1 MKSQEVLKLL
11 HITRPTLCNYVK
23 SKKIKATL
31 MPNGQYDYDEDSVF
45 QLANIAIHR
54 KCVIYARVSTQKQKN
69 DLKKQVQTLRN
80 FANEKGIIV
89 NHVYEDVASGLNYDR
104 GGFQNMVND
113 IINHQIKIVVISHK
127 DRLTRVSFDMW
138 KQLFKQFHC
147 ELIVANEDEK
157 KDDDSDN
164 EIFSDLISLLHC
176 FAMKMYS
183 SRRKKKINLIKED
196 IENEIGV

>member
-11 HITRPTLCNYVK
+11 HITRATLCRYVK
-23 SKKIKATL
+23 NKKIKATM
-31 MPNGQYDYDEDSVF
+31 MPNGQYNYDEDSVF
-45 QLANIAIHR
+45 ELANIAIDR

-69 DLKKQVQTLRN
+69 DLKNQVQTLRN

-89 NHVYEDVASGLNYDR
+89 SHVYEDVASGLNYDR
-104 GGFQNMVND
+104 GEFQNMVND
-113 IINHQIKIVVISHK
+113 IINHQIKIVIISNK

-147 ELIVANEDEK
+147 ELIVANEDENK
-157 KDDDSDN
+157 NDNSDN
-164 EIFSDLISLLHC
+164 EIFSDIISLLHC

-183 SRRKKKINLIKED
+183 NRRKKKINLIKED

>member
-11 HITRPTLCNYVK
+11 HITRATLCKYVK
-23 SKKIKATL
+23 NKKIKATM
-31 MPNGQYDYDEDSVF
+31 MPNGQYNYDEDSVF
-45 QLANIAIHR
+45 ELANIAIDR

-69 DLKKQVQTLRN
+69 DLKNQVQTLRN

-89 NHVYEDVASGLNYDR
+89 SHVYEDVASGLNYDR
-104 GGFQNMVND
+104 GEFQNMVND
-113 IINHQIKIVVISHK
+113 IINHQIKIVIISNK

-147 ELIVANEDEK
+147 ELIVANEDENK
-157 KDDDSDN
+157 NDNSDN
-164 EIFSDLISLLHC
+164 EIFSDIISLLHC

-183 SRRKKKINLIKED
+183 NRRKKKINLIKED

>member
-11 HITRPTLCNYVK
+11 HITRATLCKYVK
-23 SKKIKATL
+23 NKKIKATM
-31 MPNGQYDYDEDSVF
+31 MPNGQYNYDEDSVF
-45 QLANIAIHR
+45 ELANIAIDR

-69 DLKKQVQTLRN
+69 DLKNQVQTLRN
-80 FANEKGIIV
+80 FANKKGIIV
-89 NHVYEDVASGLNYDR
+89 SHVYEDVASGLNYDR
-104 GGFQNMVND
+104 GEFQNMVND
-113 IINHQIKIVVISHK
+113 IINHQIKIVIISNK

-147 ELIVANEDEK
+147 ELIVANEDENK
-157 KDDDSDN
+157 NDNSDN
-164 EIFSDLISLLHC
+164 EIFSDIISLLHC

-183 SRRKKKINLIKED
+183 NRRKKKINLIKED

>member
-11 HITRPTLCNYVK
+11 HITRATLCKYVK
-23 SKKIKATL
+23 NNKIKATM
-31 MPNGQYDYDEDSVF
+31 MPNGQYNYDEDSVF
-45 QLANIAIHR
+45 ELANIAIDR

-69 DLKKQVQTLRN
+69 DLKNQVQTLRN

-89 NHVYEDVASGLNYDR
+89 SHVYEDVASGLNYDR
-104 GGFQNMVND
+104 GEFQNMVND
-113 IINHQIKIVVISHK
+113 IINHQIKIVIISNK

-147 ELIVANEDEK
+147 ELIVANEDENK
-157 KDDDSDN
+157 NDNSDN
-164 EIFSDLISLLHC
+164 EIFSDIISLLHC

-183 SRRKKKINLIKED
+183 NRRKKKINLIKED
-196 IENEIGV
+196 MENEIGV

>member
-1 MKSQEVLKLL
+1 M
-11 HITRPTLCNYVK
+11 
-23 SKKIKATL
+23 
-31 MPNGQYDYDEDSVF
+31 MPNGQYNYDEDSVF
-45 QLANIAIHR
+45 ELANIAIDR

-69 DLKKQVQTLRN
+69 DLKNQVQTLRN

-89 NHVYEDVASGLNYDR
+89 SHVYEDVASGLNYDR
-104 GGFQNMVND
+104 GEFQNMVND
-113 IINHQIKIVVISHK
+113 IINHQIKIVIISNK

-147 ELIVANEDEK
+147 ELIVANEDENK
-157 KDDDSDN
+157 NDNSDN
-164 EIFSDLISLLHC
+164 EIFSDIISLLHC

-183 SRRKKKINLIKED
+183 NRRKKKINLIKED

>member
-11 HITRPTLCNYVK
+11 HITRATLCKYVK
-23 SKKIKATL
+23 NKKIKATM
-31 MPNGQYDYDEDSVF
+31 MPNGQYNYDEDSVF
-45 QLANIAIHR
+45 ELANIAIDR

-69 DLKKQVQTLRN
+69 DLKNQVQTLRN

-89 NHVYEDVASGLNYDR
+89 SHVYEDVASGLNYDR
-104 GGFQNMVND
+104 GEFQNMVND
-113 IINHQIKIVVISHK
+113 IINHQIKIVIISNK

-147 ELIVANEDEK
+147 ELIVANEDENK
-157 KDDDSDN
+157 NDNSDN
-164 EIFSDLISLLHC
+164 EIFSDIISLLHC

-183 SRRKKKINLIKED
+183 NRREKKINLIKED

>member
-11 HITRPTLCNYVK
+11 HITRATLCKYVK
-23 SKKIKATL
+23 NKKIKATM
-31 MPNGQYDYDEDSVF
+31 MPNGQYNYDEDSVF
-45 QLANIAIHR
+45 ELANIAIDR

-69 DLKKQVQTLRN
+69 DLKNQVQTLRN

-89 NHVYEDVASGLNYDR
+89 SHVYEDVASGLNYDR
-104 GGFQNMVND
+104 GEFQNMVNN
-113 IINHQIKIVVISHK
+113 IINHQIKIVIISNK

-147 ELIVANEDEK
+147 ELIVANEDENK
-157 KDDDSDN
+157 NDNSDN
-164 EIFSDLISLLHC
+164 EIFSDIISLLHC

-183 SRRKKKINLIKED
+183 NKRKKKINLIKED

>member
-1 MKSQEVLKLL
+1 M
-11 HITRPTLCNYVK
+11 
-23 SKKIKATL
+23 
-31 MPNGQYDYDEDSVF
+31 MPNGQYNYDEDSVF
-45 QLANIAIHR
+45 ELANIAIDR

-69 DLKKQVQTLRN
+69 DLKNQVQTLRN

-89 NHVYEDVASGLNYDR
+89 SHVYEDVASGLNYDR
-104 GGFQNMVND
+104 GEFQNMVND
-113 IINHQIKIVVISHK
+113 IINHQIKIVIISNK

-147 ELIVANEDEK
+147 ELIVANEDENK
-157 KDDDSDN
+157 NDNSDN
-164 EIFSDLISLLHC
+164 EIFSDIISLLHC

-183 SRRKKKINLIKED
+183 NGRKKKINLIKED

>member
-11 HITRPTLCNYVK
+11 HITRATLCKYVK
-23 SKKIKATL
+23 NKKIKATM
-31 MPNGQYDYDEDSVF
+31 MPNGQYNYDEDRVF
-45 QLANIAIHR
+45 ELANIAIDR

-69 DLKKQVQTLRN
+69 DLKNQVQTLRN

-89 NHVYEDVASGLNYDR
+89 SHVYEDVASGLNYDR
-104 GGFQNMVND
+104 GEFQNMVND
-113 IINHQIKIVVISHK
+113 IINHQIKIVIISNK

-147 ELIVANEDEK
+147 ELIVANEDENK
-157 KDDDSDN
+157 NDNSDN
-164 EIFSDLISLLHC
+164 EIFSDIISLLHC

-183 SRRKKKINLIKED
+183 NRRKKKINLIKED